1 MTKVEFFDLL
11 EKFEKGT
18 CSASEVKL
26 LKRYC
31 EKVQIKQ
38 ESLWQLSNKEEVKLR
53 LFTRILKTIEGQKPK
68 KQTSYKISY
77 WSIAAVFVMLLGSA
91 VLLKQFFGDREN
103 SVFNEDQIT
112 LKLPNGELKVIEKR
126 DSDYAVTSN
135 GSVHGINNDQT
146 LVYDKSETSKA
157 IEYHTLNVPYGK
169 KFKLQLADGSK
180 IHLNSG
186 SSISYPSQFIE
197 GKNRGVT
204 LTGEAF
210 FEIAHD
216 SLHPFLV
223 NADHLQISVLGT
235 KFNVQSYIEDE
246 TTDVVLVDGAVD
258 LAPNGISDNKD
269 QFRLSPGEMGSIKK
283 NNNKIVITETTP
295 AIYTSWMEGKLIFR
309 DISFNNMVKK
319 LERHYDKTIVN
330 NNKSLANEKFS
341 ASFGKIEVTKL
352 FESLKKYHGIDF
364 IASGDT
370 IYIN

>member
-1 MTKVEFFDLL
+1 MNMTKVEFFDLL

-53 LFTRILKTIEGQKPK
+53 LFTRILSTIEDQKPK

-157 IEYHTLNVPYGK
+157 IEYHKLNVPYGK
-169 KFKLQLADGSK
+169 KFKLQLSDGSK

-197 GKNRGVT
+197 GKNREVT
-204 LTGEAF
+204 LKGEAF

-216 SLHPFLV
+216 SLHPFYV

-246 TTDVVLVDGAVD
+246 TTDVVLVDGAVA
-258 LAPNGISDNKD
+258 LAPNGISNNKD
-269 QFRLSPGEMGSIKK
+269 QFRLSPGELGSIKK
-283 NNNKIVITETTP
+283 NNNKI
-295 AIYTSWMEGKLIFR
+295 
-309 DISFNNMVKK
+309 
-319 LERHYDKTIVN
+319 
-330 NNKSLANEKFS
+330 
-341 ASFGKIEVTKL
+341 
-352 FESLKKYHGIDF
+352 
-364 IASGDT
+364 
-370 IYIN
+370 